1 MGHTPLL
8 AQHQY
13 PDNNCSHVLASAP
26 WIRAIAE
33 MASRPTAVTR
43 LNTHPGTRCTSV
55 PSAAMPLT
63 TSPLV
68 FSVPADFLTN
78 RNGSRLS
85 RFFSVGYVHVEQNW
99 LPTDSMLLLA
109 QYRSVISLSPGE
121 GSNHPFPGTAHT
133 LSVLCGWSL
142 CNEHTLL

>member
-1 MGHTPLL
+1 MILHEKKVFRFRWDAVEKRPARGRV
-8 AQHQY
+8 Y
-13 PDNNCSHVLASAP
+13 
-26 WIRAIAE
+26 IRAKRGDA
-33 MASRPTAVTR
+33 
-43 LNTHPGTRCTSV
+43 
-55 PSAAMPLT
+55 LT

-68 FSVPADFLTN
+68 FSVPADFLTD

-142 CNEHTLL
+142 CSEHTLL